1 MSQTEPAAPVMPPR
15 FNFMT
20 VVRIFL
26 RTWPHLKPQWKHI
39 AAWFSLQFL
48 SGVVVSLLAVIVL
61 DVFNN
66 KVLLGAPLEPIQATL
81 MLFDASY
88 ATDEL
93 TDLQR
98 QEVRNRLI
106 VYTIIG
112 YFLLVVLIQR
122 MVTTYYEMWIAQ
134 QINQSLR
141 VKMIENAEH
150 LSLRYHSHARTGDAI
165 YRVYQDSAMI
175 SSIIDTVILDPINM
189 IWSCG
194 LAFFI
199 LWLFDPALGILV
211 VTASVPVIAL
221 VMWFTPRLQ
230 RRSWIARNTNSDL
243 TSRIQEISAAIRII
257 KANQAED
264 TAIDRFNED
273 SHTALDNAFWLR
285 VEIII
290 MLALIGTIVGVVIL
304 ASDFM
309 MADWT
314 IDGQKTAF
322 GASLAI
328 VGFTAWNLGA
338 FEAARSR
345 IGQYVGWGSALISKW
360 SIMQDMA
367 VGLDRAFFLLDLKAD
382 VTDTS
387 ESAPLPT
394 PVRQITFEG
403 VRFGYDPERPVLKD
417 ISLTAG
423 AGTVTAIVGQT
434 GSGKSTMMSLL
445 LRLFDPDEGNITVND
460 VDLRDIRIA
469 DLRQNVSIALQQNV
483 LFATSVGDNIAY
495 AAENVD
501 DEAIREAA
509 RVACADEFIQAL
521 PLGYDTE
528 LGERGSR
535 LSAGQR
541 QRITIARAI
550 VRNTPILILDEP
562 TASLDAET
570 EQAVL
575 RNLADWGQE
584 RIIFLITH
592 RLSTIRNADQIA
604 FLKDGAISEI
614 GNHDALMA
622 IPDGNYRQYV
632 EAETIAAEVQD
643 V

>member
-1 MSQTEPAAPVMPPR
+1 MPPR

-39 AAWFSLQFL
+39 VAWFSLQFL
-48 SGVVVSLLAVIVL
+48 SGVVVSLLAVIVF

-66 KVLLGAPLEPIQATL
+66 KVLLGSPLEPIQATL
-81 MLFDASY
+81 MFLDSSY
-88 ATDEL
+88 TDVEEL
-93 TDLQR
+93 TNVQR
-98 QEVRNRLI
+98 QDVRNRLI
-106 VYTIIG
+106 IYTVIG
-112 YFLLVVLIQR
+112 YFLLVILIQR
-122 MVTTYYEMWIAQ
+122 MVTSYYEMWISQ
-134 QINQSLR
+134 RINQSLR

-189 IWSCG
+189 LWSCF

-199 LWLFDPALGILV
+199 LWLFDPVLGILV
-211 VTASVPVIAL
+211 VSASIPVIAL

-230 RRSWIARNTNSDL
+230 RRSWVARNTNSDL

-264 TAIDRFNED
+264 TAIERFNAD
-273 SHTALDNAFWLR
+273 SHTALNNAFWLR
-285 VEIII
+285 VEILI
-290 MLALIGTIVGVVIL
+290 MLALIGTVVGLVIL
-304 ASDFM
+304 ASDFI

-314 IDGQKTAF
+314 IAGENTAY
-322 GASLAI
+322 GAIFAI
-328 VGFTAWNLGA
+328 VGFAAWNLGA

-345 IGQYVGWGSALISKW
+345 IGQYVFWGSALISKW

-367 VGLDRAFFLLDLKAD
+367 IGLDRAFYLLDLEPD
-382 VTDTS
+382 VTDTR
-387 ESAPLPT
+387 EAAPLPT
-394 PVRQITFEG
+394 PVTSIVFDG
-403 VRFGYDPERPVLKD
+403 VRFGYDPARPVLND
-417 ISLTAG
+417 ISLAAS

-445 LRLFDPDEGNITVND
+445 LRLFDTDAGDITINGTN
-460 VDLRDIRIA
+460 LRDIRIA
-469 DLRQNVSIALQQNV
+469 DLRQNVAIALQQNV
-483 LFATSVGDNIAY
+483 LFATSVADNIAY
-495 AAENVD
+495 AAENVNE
-501 DEAIREAA
+501 EAIREAA
-509 RVACADEFIQAL
+509 TVACADEFIRAL
-521 PLGYDTE
+521 PGGYDTE

-575 RNLADWGQE
+575 KNLANWGQE

-604 FLKDGAISEI
+604 FLKDGKISEI

-622 IPDGNYRQYV
+622 IPDGSYRQYV
-632 EAETIAAEVQD
+632 MSESIAAEDQD